1 MTTGP
6 LDRLETPLVGGTAI
20 APVLDLPRRRLDF
33 RSGFAVMAIV
43 NRTQD
48 SFYAHHA
55 GFGEALDHARQVVD
69 EGADVI
75 DVGAVK
81 AGPGREID
89 SATEIERV
97 APFVAA
103 LRGLDSSVLISVDTF
118 RADVAAAA
126 LDAGADIVNDT
137 SGMQD
142 PGMLD
147 VLADRDAGY
156 VAMHMGGVPR
166 RRPYRPDYVPDVTT
180 TVVAHLAALTARLEA
195 AGVSRSRVIVDPGH
209 DFNKNTWH
217 SLEVTRRLPEI
228 AALGHPVL
236 VALSNKDFIGE
247 SIAAPID
254 GRVNASLAAA
264 VFSVLRGANIVRV
277 HEVAATVEA
286 MAMIAALL
294 GMRSPVAPIRGL
306 E

>member
-6 LDRLETPLVGGTAI
+6 VDRLHTPLVGGSIGGT
-20 APVLDLPRRRLDF
+20 VLDLPRRRLDF
-33 RSGFAVMAIV
+33 QTGFAVMAIV
-43 NRTQD
+43 NRTHD

-55 GFGEALDHARQVVD
+55 GFGEALDHAQRMID

-75 DVGAVK
+75 DVGGVK
-81 AGPGREID
+81 AGPGEDVTTAEEIQ
-89 SATEIERV
+89 RV

-103 LRGLDSSVLISVDTF
+103 LRDLDASVLISVDTF
-118 RADVAAAA
+118 RAGVAGAA
-126 LDAGADIVNDT
+126 LDAGADIINDT

-142 PGMLD
+142 PAMLD
-147 VLADRDAGY
+147 VLATREAGY
-156 VAMHMGGVPR
+156 VAMHMGGAPR
-166 RRPYRPDYVPDVTT
+166 RRPYRPSYVPDVTT
-180 TVVAHLAALTARLEA
+180 AVVEHLTTLTARLEE
-195 AGVSRSRVIVDPGH
+195 AGVPRTRVIVDPGH

-217 SLEVTRRLPEI
+217 SIEVTRRLPEI

-264 VFSVLRGANIVRV
+264 VFSVLRGAHLVRV

-286 MAMIAALL
+286 LAMTATLL
-294 GMRSPVAPIRGL
+294 GMRPPAAPIRGL